1 MPLKKKIK
9 DIMIPIEKYAVV
21 DPEATLQ
28 DAIVNLRGSF
38 CTLEDAGFC
47 DEAGPSTMLVVD
59 QNGKLNGV
67 LDFGSVLRVLVP
79 EVAGRLS
86 EKLAALEVSVVFAQA
101 GAEELDQSREGVA
114 ARVIKN
120 AQVKVKEVMLKNLG
134 RLDVNDRLL
143 EALKLMF
150 RKKLT
155 MLPVYDEDRLVGIVR
170 DADLFLEVADIV
182 LQKT

>member
-9 DIMIPIEKYAVV
+9 DIMIPIEKYATI

-28 DAIVNLRGSF
+28 EAIMCLRGSF
-38 CTLEDAGFC
+38 CTLDQSSFC
-47 DEAGPSTMLVVD
+47 DEAGPNTMLVVD
-59 QNGKLNGV
+59 KNGKLAGV

-79 EVAGRLS
+79 EVAGKLS

-101 GAEELDQSREGVA
+101 GAEALDEAKESVA

-120 AQVKVKEVMLKNLG
+120 AQTKVKSVMLKNLG
-134 RLDVNDRLL
+134 HLDGNDRLL

-150 RKKLT
+150 RKRLI
-155 MLPVYDEDRLVGIVR
+155 MLPVYDNDRLVGVVR
-170 DADLFLEVADIV
+170 DVDLFLEVADIV
-182 LQKT
+182 VQKT